1 MPTYLYEVTDGPDE
15 GARFEVVQK
24 MSEPALKKHPETGSP
39 VQRLISPPAIAG
51 QYTERTAAKNI
62 SDDSKLEKLGF
73 TKYVKTGDGTYDKT
87 IGSGPDTLK
96 R

>member
-1 MPTYLYEVTDGPDE
+1 MPTYLYEVTE
-15 GARFEVVQK
+15 GATAGERFEVVQR
-24 MSEPALKKHPETGSP
+24 MSEPALKVHPESGDP

-51 QYTERTAAKNI
+51 QYTERTAEKNVA
-62 SDDSKLEKLGF
+62 DDSKLEKLGF

-87 IGSGPDTLK
+87 LGSGPDTLK